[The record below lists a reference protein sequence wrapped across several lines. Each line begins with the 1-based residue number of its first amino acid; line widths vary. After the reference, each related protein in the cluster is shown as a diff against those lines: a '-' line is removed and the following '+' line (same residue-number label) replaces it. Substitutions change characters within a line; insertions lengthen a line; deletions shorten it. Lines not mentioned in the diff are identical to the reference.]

1 MSHPSRTKTQG
12 GDRFSRNRPFSAHSR
27 NLWAGWSDSP
37 AQKLLARSWTGP
49 EIFIKILSFH
59 QKLFNFLIRTDRHT
73 DTQTHRH
80 TDRQTDRQTHE
91 PASIYGRAKF
101 FYACFWYLF
110 TSLRSLRSLRSWRI
124 NLWINLKNKAEVFD
138 KYPLPGLEQMVLF
151 KLISVKFL
159 WNCLQRNF

>member
-12 GDRFSRNRPFSAHSR
+12 GDRFSRNRPFSAQGR

-49 EIFIKILSFH
+49 ENFIKILSFH

-73 DTQTHRH
+73 DRH
-80 TDRQTDRQTHE
+80 TDRQTHE
-91 PASIYGRAKF
+91 PPSIYGRAKF

-124 NLWINLKNKAEVFD
+124 IIKRSGRLGHVSNGQAHEPTLKGVTLKSTSTHVGSSLD
-138 KYPLPGLEQMVLF
+138 P
-151 KLISVKFL
+151 
-159 WNCLQRNF
+159 NC

>member
-12 GDRFSRNRPFSAHSR
+12 GDRFSRNRPFSAQGR

-59 QKLFNFLIRTDRHT
+59 QKLFNFLIRTD
-73 DTQTHRH
+73 TQ
-80 TDRQTDRQTHE
+80 TDRQTDRQTDTQTHE
-91 PASIYGRAKF
+91 PPSIYGRAKF

-124 NLWINLKNKAEVFD
+124 ICNEINALAFNRDTCCHLVF
-138 KYPLPGLEQMVLF
+138 
-151 KLISVKFL
+151 
-159 WNCLQRNF
+159 CLQLLPFHYLSQME

>member
-12 GDRFSRNRPFSAHSR
+12 GDRFSRNRPFSAQGR

-37 AQKLLARSWTGP
+37 AQKLLVRSWTGP

-73 DTQTHRH
+73 D
-80 TDRQTDRQTHE
+80 RQTDRQTHE
-91 PASIYGRAKF
+91 PPSIYGRVKF
-101 FYACFWYLF
+101 FYACFWYRF

-124 NLWINLKNKAEVFD
+124 NF
-138 KYPLPGLEQMVLF
+138 F
-151 KLISVKFL
+151 KDIIIVIALM
-159 WNCLQRNF
+159 WCHG

>member
-12 GDRFSRNRPFSAHSR
+12 GDRFSRNRPFSAQGR

-59 QKLFNFLIRTDRHT
+59 QKLFNFLIRTD
-73 DTQTHRH
+73 TQ

-91 PASIYGRAKF
+91 PPSIYGRAKF

-124 NLWINLKNKAEVFD
+124 NSFVQISLTKIDCFRSRMDTFWYLIAAIKIYFLQIKNL
-138 KYPLPGLEQMVLF
+138 
-151 KLISVKFL
+151 
-159 WNCLQRNF
+159 

>member
-12 GDRFSRNRPFSAHSR
+12 GDRFSRNRPFSAQGR

-73 DTQTHRH
+73 DRH
-80 TDRQTDRQTHE
+80 TDRQTDTRTPIH
-91 PASIYGRAKF
+91 IRAGVIF
-101 FYACFWYLF
+101 LCLFLIPF
-110 TSLRSLRSLRSWRI
+110 TSLRSLRSLRSWRVCIFQQKMHIYLILIENIAFNYLLI
-124 NLWINLKNKAEVFD
+124 NYFSLGHQVSPLK
-138 KYPLPGLEQMVLF
+138 PLLD
-151 KLISVKFL
+151 
-159 WNCLQRNF
+159 